1 MIKPKAFAKLSEIKE
16 KNGIDVT
23 KQMLALASSED
34 VPDEVVDFIERF
46 SAATNLDSDFR
57 TVLKDKM
64 LYKTLKKSDDPNE
77 LAKALCS
84 LFIHVLV
91 EYKNNPESIET
102 IRAAIDFEYI
112 ADSLLYYLSDLD
124 SRSIK
129 EASEYA
135 LDLIDCN

>member
-1 MIKPKAFAKLSEIKE
+1 
-16 KNGIDVT
+16 
-23 KQMLALASSED
+23 
-34 VPDEVVDFIERF
+34 
-46 SAATNLDSDFR
+46 
-57 TVLKDKM
+57 M

>member
-23 KQMLALASSED
+23 KQMLALASSEG

>member
-34 VPDEVVDFIERF
+34 VPDEVIDFIERF

-102 IRAAIDFEYI
+102 LRAAIDFEYI

-124 SRSIK
+124 SRAIK